1 MLRRWLA
8 VLILLPAIAFCGI
21 AHAGSGLAQE
31 KRWTEARQL
40 LAQGKAAEAKEQLN
54 ELTRDYPKES
64 DVYLFLG
71 IAWLRLR
78 DPQAAITAIQ
88 HAIELNPNHVEAR
101 TLLGWIDT
109 EIRGD
114 FDAAIKEYQTVVELR
129 PASAE
134 AYNNLGVAEKRK
146 GDLDR
151 AADAFNEALQ
161 RKPDYNPALTNRGWI
176 FAERNQWPEARRDFE
191 QALKINPADDGA
203 LYGFSQALR
212 AEHDYA
218 GAQQTM
224 QRLISRSP
232 NFIYWLEWGRIGL
245 IRCWWVLLLAALAFV
260 LKGRFTAIHR
270 PPASVDAGGKP

>member
-1 MLRRWLA
+1 MLRSWLA
-8 VLILLPAIAFCGI
+8 AIVLATIGFC
-21 AHAGSGLAQE
+21 ATADAAGLAQE
-31 KRWTEARQL
+31 KRWGEARQM

-54 ELTRDYPKES
+54 DLLREYPNEP
-64 DVYLFLG
+64 DLYLFSG

-78 DPQAAITAIQ
+78 DPQAAITALQ

-101 TLLGWIDT
+101 TLLGWVNS

-114 FDAAIKEYQTVVELR
+114 FDSAIKEYRKVVELR

-146 GDLDR
+146 GDLNK
-151 AADAFNEALQ
+151 AGDAFNKALAL
-161 RKPDYNPALTNRGWI
+161 KPDYSPALSNRGWI
-176 FAERNQWPEARRDFE
+176 FAERDQWPEARHDFE

-203 LYGFSQALR
+203 LYGLSQALR
-212 AEHDYA
+212 AERDYA

-245 IRCWWVLLLAALAFV
+245 IRYWWILLLGAVAFV
-260 LKGRFTAIHR
+260 LKGRFTAIHPR
-270 PPASVDAGGKP
+270 PSVEAGGNVEP